1 MIEEPLGILQM
12 VTRLIVA
19 VIFGTVI
26 GYERKR
32 SGKAAGPRTHAIVA
46 LGSALFGVIGTYLS
60 TLQGVDAS
68 RIPSQVVVGIGF
80 LGAGAIISSG
90 GVIKGLT
97 TAATIWIASAVGLA
111 TGLGFFAPALIS
123 VILGLIILVILPR
136 LERLVTHPAHISH
149 MLVVQAKDT
158 PEILERILGVLAPQT
173 YQMEEVEFVR
183 LGAGIVEYV
192 LDFTAAP
199 DIRLPALV
207 EALESIPEVRA
218 VKVVR

>member
-1 MIEEPLGILQM
+1 MEEMGSLEVLL
-12 VTRLIVA
+12 RLVVA
-19 VIFGTVI
+19 VVFGIII

-32 SGKAAGPRTHAIVA
+32 SGKAAGARTHAIVA
-46 LGSALFGVIGTYLS
+46 LGAALFGVIGSFLAARS
-60 TLQGVDAS
+60 GVDPS

-90 GVIKGLT
+90 GVVKGLT

-111 TGLGFFAPALIS
+111 AGLGFYVPALLAL
-123 VILGLIILVILPR
+123 ILTLTVLLLVPR
-136 LERLVTHPAHISH
+136 IERLAYHPAQISH
-149 MLVVQAKDT
+149 TLVVQAKDS
-158 PEILERILGVLAPQT
+158 PDILERILGVLAPQT
-173 YQMEEVEFVR
+173 YHTEEVEFVR

-199 DIRLPALV
+199 DVRLPALV
-207 EALESIPEVRA
+207 DALEGIPEVRA